1 LKPWCEKNPWDE
13 LDQTYAIGTVVS
25 GKVTNL
31 TDFGIFIELEE
42 GIEGLVHISE
52 LSQKRV
58 KASSDLFTVGD
69 SVSAV
74 VKNVDVK
81 NRKIRLSI
89 KELETPSPNE
99 PPAVA
104 SYLNNREN
112 VGSSLGLALADVKI
126 EIKS

>member
-1 LKPWCEKNPWDE
+1 
-13 LDQTYAIGTVVS
+13 
-25 GKVTNL
+25 
-31 TDFGIFIELEE
+31 
-42 GIEGLVHISE
+42 
-52 LSQKRV
+52 
-58 KASSDLFTVGD
+58 VGD

-89 KELETPSPNE
+89 KEMEAPSPSE
-99 PPAVA
+99 LPAAA

-126 EIKS
+126 EVKS